1 MNIYTKIGIMA
12 CGVAVVSSAAT
23 AFAISKLN
31 NNGSSSL
38 FMAPEATE
46 MRAGGLYTVS
56 NLAST
61 PPTDFTH
68 AAESTINGVVSIK
81 SYATPKG
88 YYGQQG
94 GGNYNYIDPFEFFFG
109 SPRQQTPRQQSP
121 RSGNGAGAE
130 QQRGLGLSLIHI

>member
-94 GGNYNYIDPFEFFFG
+94 EGTTTT
-109 SPRQQTPRQQSP
+109 STPSSFSSAHHASRPHASSHPAPATVQVPSSSAAWAQV
-121 RSGNGAGAE
+121 
-130 QQRGLGLSLIHI
+130 